1 MSSELQITNYKL
13 QVSNYKF
20 QIYKFIIMQEQ
31 NTREFK
37 LTTVS
42 LKNKTTVYLI
52 IALLAIAGSGIYVT
66 MAKEIFP
73 EVSLPTVFIKTVY
86 PGNSPADMENLVTRQ
101 LEKQISTIKGLKE
114 VRSNSTQDNSDVF
127 AEFNSDVDID
137 QAVED
142 IKDAVDK
149 AKNDLPTDLPA
160 DPMVFELD
168 PSEFP
173 VLNINISGDFSLD
186 EFRKYSE
193 QLQDEIE
200 SIDEVSKVNIK
211 GIEEKLIRL
220 NLDKSKMDAFQLT
233 FDDIESAVKYENM
246 TISGGDLIIGNTRRS
261 VRTTG
266 EFKNLREME
275 DIIVKSEKGNVI
287 YLKDVLENGT
297 ITDGYK
303 DALSYARLNGQTVV
317 SLQVIKKSGENLI
330 ECNEQIFSL
339 LEHAQK
345 SYLPQTMSVHTTN
358 DQSDMVRM
366 MIENL
371 ENSIIMG
378 ILFVMFVLYFF
389 LGTRNAM
396 FVGFSIPMSML
407 LSFVVLGLMG
417 ATINMIVLF
426 SLVLALGMLVDNAIV
441 VIENYHRFRS
451 EGMGLFDAA
460 KRATGEIAW
469 AIISSTLTTLAA
481 FFPLMFWPGIMGNFM
496 YFLPLTLIIV
506 LTSSLLVALVI
517 IPTITLLF
525 KKEEQV
531 GKHESAR
538 KPLIIAGSAAI
549 LAVPFYLGG
558 VNALGN
564 LLAITVIITL
574 LNHYVFL
581 NMAQWFQNSFFPKLE
596 NFYLRLLKFALR
608 GRNPIFVVFGTLF
621 LLFATI
627 IFMGIRKPNV
637 GLFPYNEPKYLIIK
651 SQMPVGTDITGT
663 DILARKIE
671 MTADSLIKLHGY
683 DGIVESMLTTV
694 GQGAVGENEFAI
706 GTTPNRTVTTVNF
719 VEFKDRGDK
728 ATGDLHKILSDEL
741 IGKYPG
747 VITSI
752 EKNRMGPPTGKAIS
766 IELKGE
772 NFEKL
777 LVQADTVMQILNSAN
792 IPGVE
797 GLKLDLDLGKPE
809 LIISINR
816 ENARRYGLSTGQ
828 VASTIRTALFGKEVS
843 DFKIGEEEYPIQI
856 QLSESSRN
864 DINVLLNQVIT
875 FRDKTGKLANVPVS
889 SVADFKYTNSLD
901 VINRIDEQRVI
912 TLSSNLLADAN
923 GTAVNQTIAKI
934 LNRYDLPEGYSYEL
948 TGEQEQQKETSS
960 FLMRAMLIAVAL
972 ITLIL
977 VAQFNSIAKAL
988 IIMATVPFS
997 TIGVFGGLAT
1007 FKMDFVI
1014 LMTGIGIVSLAG
1026 VVVNN
1031 AIVLVDYIDYLKR
1044 LLKQKRNLPE
1054 DSNLPMSDIEEI
1066 IKTAGKTRL
1075 KPVLLTAITTIL
1087 GLVPMAV
1094 GFNIDFAGMLSDFAP
1109 EIYFGGDNSLFW
1121 SPMAWTVIFGLTF
1134 ATFLTLILVP
1144 VMYLIGNRVKLKFK
1158 KNTI

>member
-1 MSSELQITNYKL
+1 
-13 QVSNYKF
+13 
-20 QIYKFIIMQEQ
+20 MQEQ

-37 LTTVS
+37 LTTAS

-246 TISGGDLIIGNTRRS
+246 TVSGGDLIIGNTRRS

-407 LSFVVLGLMG
+407 LS
-417 ATINMIVLF
+417 
-426 SLVLALGMLVDNAIV
+426 
-441 VIENYHRFRS
+441 
-451 EGMGLFDAA
+451 
-460 KRATGEIAW
+460 
-469 AIISSTLTTLAA
+469 
-481 FFPLMFWPGIMGNFM
+481 
-496 YFLPLTLIIV
+496 
-506 LTSSLLVALVI
+506 
-517 IPTITLLF
+517 
-525 KKEEQV
+525 
-531 GKHESAR
+531 
-538 KPLIIAGSAAI
+538 
-549 LAVPFYLGG
+549 
-558 VNALGN
+558 
-564 LLAITVIITL
+564 
-574 LNHYVFL
+574 
-581 NMAQWFQNSFFPKLE
+581 
-596 NFYLRLLKFALR
+596 
-608 GRNPIFVVFGTLF
+608 
-621 LLFATI
+621 
-627 IFMGIRKPNV
+627 
-637 GLFPYNEPKYLIIK
+637 
-651 SQMPVGTDITGT
+651 
-663 DILARKIE
+663 
-671 MTADSLIKLHGY
+671 
-683 DGIVESMLTTV
+683 
-694 GQGAVGENEFAI
+694 
-706 GTTPNRTVTTVNF
+706 
-719 VEFKDRGDK
+719 
-728 ATGDLHKILSDEL
+728 
-741 IGKYPG
+741 
-747 VITSI
+747 
-752 EKNRMGPPTGKAIS
+752 
-766 IELKGE
+766 
-772 NFEKL
+772 
-777 LVQADTVMQILNSAN
+777 
-792 IPGVE
+792 
-797 GLKLDLDLGKPE
+797 
-809 LIISINR
+809 
-816 ENARRYGLSTGQ
+816 
-828 VASTIRTALFGKEVS
+828 
-843 DFKIGEEEYPIQI
+843 
-856 QLSESSRN
+856 
-864 DINVLLNQVIT
+864 
-875 FRDKTGKLANVPVS
+875 
-889 SVADFKYTNSLD
+889 
-901 VINRIDEQRVI
+901 
-912 TLSSNLLADAN
+912 
-923 GTAVNQTIAKI
+923 
-934 LNRYDLPEGYSYEL
+934 
-948 TGEQEQQKETSS
+948 
-960 FLMRAMLIAVAL
+960 
-972 ITLIL
+972 
-977 VAQFNSIAKAL
+977 
-988 IIMATVPFS
+988 
-997 TIGVFGGLAT
+997 
-1007 FKMDFVI
+1007 
-1014 LMTGIGIVSLAG
+1014 
-1026 VVVNN
+1026 
-1031 AIVLVDYIDYLKR
+1031 
-1044 LLKQKRNLPE
+1044 
-1054 DSNLPMSDIEEI
+1054 
-1066 IKTAGKTRL
+1066 
-1075 KPVLLTAITTIL
+1075 
-1087 GLVPMAV
+1087 
-1094 GFNIDFAGMLSDFAP
+1094 
-1109 EIYFGGDNSLFW
+1109 SLF
-1121 SPMAWTVIFGLTF
+1121 
-1134 ATFLTLILVP
+1134 
-1144 VMYLIGNRVKLKFK
+1144 
-1158 KNTI
+1158 